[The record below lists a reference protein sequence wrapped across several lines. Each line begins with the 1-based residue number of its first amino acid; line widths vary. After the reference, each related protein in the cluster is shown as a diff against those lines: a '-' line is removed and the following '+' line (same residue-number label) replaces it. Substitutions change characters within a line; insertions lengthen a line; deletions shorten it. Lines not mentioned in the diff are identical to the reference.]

1 MSIKFKCLCG
11 QKLAADDDKAG
22 KRVRCPRCGKPVTAP
37 NPLLYHT
44 ELNELELPEDDAE
57 TRKMPLLP
65 PE

>member
-1 MSIKFKCLCG
+1 M
-11 QKLAADDDKAG
+11 
-22 KRVRCPRCGKPVTAP
+22 RCGKPVTAP